1 MTVTGSLLERLDAPT
16 RELLSLCGHLASER
30 GERAYLVGGRV
41 RDLLLGRDSMDI
53 DIVVVGDGMAVAQAL
68 SRHDGGKLTRYH
80 SFGTARVDLDD
91 GRAVDFASARRECYT
106 SPGELPQVQGGTLHE
121 DLARRDFSI
130 NAMAL
135 SLDPDAAGE
144 LIDEFGG
151 GADLDAGLVRIL
163 HAGSFAD
170 DATRMLRAIRFRLR
184 LHYQLEVDTARAL
197 AEGVRGG
204 YLDSISGDRL
214 RRELRKLYTEAPVEG
229 PLALAEA
236 GLLEP
241 IQPDLEARRDALE
254 ALSAEL
260 ERAPAEGQAEPW
272 SLVLAATA
280 TELKPQQRCDLVRR
294 LRLSRSGR
302 QALMDSGAAWV
313 RARAALAKFHSPGER
328 ATVLDQLAPE
338 SLRVVIATSAGV
350 DGELGGAIRRYL
362 DHDRDVT
369 ATLDGTGLQDM
380 GCPEGPAVGEIL
392 RALRV
397 ARINEEV
404 LDRSG
409 EERLAR
415 RLIEAHSQQ
424 RAEID
429 RLRGP

>member
-1 MTVTGSLLERLDAPT
+1 MTVTDSLLERLDAPT
-16 RELLSLCGHLASER
+16 RELLGVCGRLASER

-68 SRHDGGKLTRYH
+68 SRRNGGKLTRFH
-80 SFGTARVDLDD
+80 SFGTARVDLND
-91 GRAVDFASARRECYT
+91 GRVVDFASARRECYA
-106 SPGELPQVQGGTLHE
+106 SPGELPQVQGGTLYE

-135 SLDPDAAGE
+135 SLSPEAAGE
-144 LIDEFGG
+144 LVDEFGG
-151 GADLDAGLVRIL
+151 AADLDAGLVRIL

-170 DATRMLRAIRFRLR
+170 DATRLLRAIRFRLR
-184 LHYQLEVDTARAL
+184 LHYRLEAGTARAL

-204 YLDSISGDRL
+204 YLESISGDRL

-241 IQPDLEARRDALE
+241 IQSDLEARRDALE
-254 ALSAEL
+254 SLSAEL
-260 ERAPAEGQAEPW
+260 ERRPADSQAEAW
-272 SLVLAATA
+272 SLVLAVTA
-280 TELKPQQRCDLVRR
+280 TELTPQQRCDLVRR

-302 QALMDSGAAWV
+302 QALMDSGATWE
-313 RARAALAKFHSPGER
+313 RARAALSKFHSPGER
-328 ATVLDQLAPE
+328 ATVLDQLAPD
-338 SLRVVIATSAGV
+338 SLRVVIAIDAAV
-350 DGELGGAIRRYL
+350 DGGVGGAIRRYL
-362 DHDRDVT
+362 DHDRHVT
-369 ATLDGTGLQDM
+369 PALDGTGVQSM

-397 ARINEEV
+397 ARINDVV
-404 LDRSG
+404 LDRSD

-415 RLIEAHSQQ
+415 RLIKARLEQG
-424 RAEID
+424 AEK
-429 RLRGP
+429 L